1 MATIR
6 VYIQPKFSDATDTLA
21 FYDFS
26 NHVQFD
32 TLTWEQNDQGISST
46 LNASIYSILPVSTT
60 PWSSYAGATEAI
72 KITNALADPFF
83 HMKVLPRTEIQVRDV
98 STTPHIILWGGVV
111 SRTEESKDG
120 GSIVG
125 SIEAIDYTELLQE
138 SVALEYTAPAESTIK
153 QVITGGSKTLTITTA
168 ERTKGIATLTTST
181 SIALGSPYSRNI
193 QAGDT
198 VVVNLSDATYNG
210 VHTITS
216 ITPSGS
222 DYLIKF
228 QQYKQVANSSSAA
241 VTGTAKMT
249 GFFTTDNAPG
259 LDSRI
264 TVNSSNIIDLNTDY
278 KFSPKTAGIA
288 RNISTVSRSGSTA
301 TITTSSTHGYAVDQP
316 VTIALTAGP
325 TGYADLN
332 GTWLIATVPTGGTF
346 TITTTTSGT
355 ITSGSAT
362 GTATAEGV
370 ILPTPIKGGTLS
382 NNLDAVVSKGTGTF
396 YLDAG
401 TLDLSDNLTINL
413 HVKSKK
419 VIDLISNGLFETT
432 TGWNIGSYTW
442 DSVGNTGPYGVGN
455 TLYYTGT
462 DHQDVELEA
471 ASRIPVTAGEYYFI
485 SWREKATKYNKA
497 HMHVRFYDNA
507 GNVVGNVHG
516 YDVCLNDL
524 QDNVWGRETGIIN
537 VPVGATKMSPM
548 LHHESF
554 SSSHTVWYTDIQVVK
569 ITGAFGFSDRPISDT
584 IAFAAINGGSYT
596 FKDFE
601 NPSSPSESV
610 QPANRIY
617 LYAPYTTEDTLTGAK
632 QITNYRNTYDF
643 VQGVWENGGKR
654 VEASLVSTDATD
666 STLALETARKFFK
679 ERGQALKSF
688 EFEHISG
695 PLNVGDVVP
704 FIWNEL
710 GIEEALVVRK
720 QVGYLIGQQV
730 YYRVQL
736 GGDMN
741 YQRNTMYL
749 VEQKLNEITGQSSTS
764 NPIASPYP
772 GTPTAG
778 GIVTPAV
785 PTVAQATGFLSVS
798 WQYPKA
804 LLKSDSFGGFIVLRS
819 DDAGTTWKKASTG
832 EPITSAANPTSA
844 DTMVP
849 EYGDSGVDVGT
860 NYIYKIAAIDTS
872 TNDSI
877 ITDYSTVSGTA
888 TPDSAPV
895 DFTNAYTGLGIN
907 VPKILYSV
915 GEGVSSFYL
924 TSGSIETYLPDAE
937 YPDGQ
942 SVWSESQ
949 GKLFRASDGDA
960 GWAWVRAAIDKFDVG
975 PSGEISITADRI
987 YGGVLNAGSMT
998 VYDLQADSIKAGDI
1012 AIGSKVGSTGLDNI
1026 TFYNAGTSVTAAY
1039 WDASGL
1045 ILNDTDTMQAN
1056 GTAEKRIEIVDGQ
1069 IRLISGDATTAALD
1083 GDGINATSITVGAMP
1098 GGANIIPNSSFELSD
1113 FATLQSV
1120 TKTSTA
1126 DFAAWLAVTNVS
1138 PVNVTATNNQ
1148 FELTSYSY

>member
-6 VYIQPKFSDATDTLA
+6 VYIQPKFADATDTLA

-32 TLTWEQNDQGISST
+32 TLTWEQNDQSISST
-46 LNASIYSILPVSTT
+46 LNASIYSILPTSTT
-60 PWSSYAGATEAI
+60 PWSSYTGATEAI
-72 KITNALADPFF
+72 KISNALADSFF

-98 STTPHIILWGGVV
+98 STTPHTILWGGIV

-120 GSIVG
+120 GAIVG

-138 SVALEYTAPAESTIK
+138 SVALEYTSPAESTIK
-153 QVITGGSKTLTITTA
+153 QVITAGSKTLTITAA

-181 SIALGSPYSRNI
+181 SIALGSPYNRNI
-193 QAGDT
+193 QSGDT
-198 VVVNLSDATYNG
+198 VVVSLSDTTYNG

-216 ITPSGS
+216 VTPSGAN
-222 DYLIKF
+222 YLIKF
-228 QQYKQVANSSSAA
+228 QQYKQVANSASAV
-241 VTGTAKMT
+241 VTGTAKIN

-259 LDSRI
+259 LDARI
-264 TVNSSNIIDLNTDY
+264 TINPANIVDLNTDY

-301 TITTSSTHGYAVDQP
+301 TITTSATHGYAVDQA
-316 VTIALTAGP
+316 VTIALASGP

-382 NNLDAVVSKGTGTF
+382 SNLDAVVSKGTGTF

-401 TLDLSDNLTINL
+401 TLDVSNNLTINL
-413 HVKSKK
+413 NVKSKK

-442 DSVGNTGPYGVGN
+442 DSVGNTGPYGAGN
-455 TLYYTGT
+455 TLYYTGS
-462 DHQDVELEA
+462 DHQDAELEA
-471 ASRIPVTAGEYYFI
+471 GSRLSVTAGEYYFV
-485 SWREKATKYNKA
+485 SWRQKASKYNKA
-497 HMHVRFYDNA
+497 HMHVKFYDNA
-507 GNVVGNVHG
+507 GSVVGNAHG
-516 YDVCLNDL
+516 YDICLQDL
-524 QDNVWGRETGIIN
+524 QDNVWGREAGIIN
-537 VPVGATKMSPM
+537 VPAGATKMTPM

-554 SSSHTVWYTDIQVVK
+554 SSSHTVYYTDIQVVK
-569 ITGAFGFSDRPISDT
+569 ITGEFGFSDRPISDS
-584 IAFAAINGGSYT
+584 IAFAAINGGSYS
-596 FKDFE
+596 FRDFE

-617 LYAPYTTEDTLTGAK
+617 LYAPYTTEDPLTGAK

-688 EFEHISG
+688 EFEHTSG
-695 PLNVGDVVP
+695 PLRVGDVIP

-710 GIEEALVVRK
+710 DIAEALVVRK
-720 QVGYLIGQQV
+720 QTGYLIGQQV

-804 LLKSDSFGGFIVLRS
+804 LVKSDSFGGFIVLRS
-819 DDAGTTWKKASTG
+819 SDAGTTWNKASTG

-860 NYIYKIAAIDTS
+860 NYIYKVAAIDTS

-888 TPDSAPV
+888 TPESASV
-895 DFTNAYTGLGIN
+895 DFTDAYSGLGIN
-907 VPKILYSV
+907 VAKVIYNL
-915 GEGVSSFYL
+915 GEGTSSYYL
-924 TSGSIETYLPDAE
+924 TSGSVETYLPDAD
-937 YPDGQ
+937 YPEGQ
-942 SVWSESQ
+942 TVWAEVP
-949 GKLFRASDGDA
+949 GKLFRASEGDDG
-960 GWAWVRAAIDKFDVG
+960 WSWVRAAIDKFDVG
-975 PSGEISITADRI
+975 PTGEVSIAADRI
-987 YGGVLNAGSMT
+987 NTGELNAGLVNVTNLNASN
-998 VYDLQADSIKAGDI
+998 IKAGDI
-1012 AIGSKVGSTGLDNI
+1012 EFISDAGGELSEMVFYNPDGIKKNAVWDVTGL
-1026 TFYNAGTSVTAAY
+1026 T
-1039 WDASGL
+1039 
-1045 ILNDTDTMQAN
+1045 LNDPDTYNVSTEVAS
-1056 GTAEKRIEIVDGQ
+1056 KRVEIVDGQ

-1083 GDGINATSITVGAMP
+1083 GDGINASAITIGAMP
-1098 GGANIIPNSSFELSD
+1098 GGANQIPNSSFELSD
-1113 FATLQSV
+1113 FAILQTV
-1120 TKTSTA
+1120 TKSTTAELAGWVTISTISPQNITSA
-1126 DFAAWLAVTNVS
+1126 SNEIYL
-1138 PVNVTATNNQ
+1138 
-1148 FELTSYSY
+1148 ESYTY